1 VKVLI
6 TGVAGFIGFSLA
18 KKLSTNKNFSIVGID
33 NLNTYYDNK
42 LKESRLKI
50 ISNKIKFSKIDIC
63 NKIKIYELF
72 KKNKFDMVIHLAA
85 QAGVRFSITNPEAYI
100 KSNLNGF
107 FNIIETSR
115 QFNVKKFIYASSS
128 SVYGDANKF
137 PLSEYMK
144 SDQTVSLYASTKKS
158 NEMIANNYFQMYNFK
173 SIGLRFFTVYGPYG
187 RPDMAMYKFTK
198 AILENKK
205 LELFNYGNHYRDF
218 TYIDDVIQAI
228 SNIVKSKKNQIKS
241 EILNIGYG
249 KSSNIKKLIKL
260 IEENLKIKAKI
271 YLVNKQKGDVLKTFA
286 NVNQITKK
294 YNYNPKINLEKGIK
308 LYLKWYLKYYKSSE

>member
-1 VKVLI
+1 MKVLI

-18 KKLSTNKNFSIVGID
+18 KKLSTNKNINIVGID

-42 LKESRLKI
+42 LKQSRLKI
-50 ISNKIKFSKIDIC
+50 INNKIRFIKIDIC
-63 NKIKIYELF
+63 NDIKVNNLF

-100 KSNLNGF
+100 KSNLEGY
-107 FNIIETSR
+107 FNIIEASR
-115 QFNVKKFIYASSS
+115 QFDVKRFIYASSS

-198 AILENKK
+198 AIIENKNLK
-205 LELFNYGNHYRDF
+205 LFNYGNHYRDF
-218 TYIDDVIQAI
+218 TYIDDVTQAI
-228 SNIVKSKKNQIKS
+228 SNIVKSKSGPIES
-241 EILNIGYG
+241 EILNIGFG
-249 KSSNIKKLIKL
+249 KSFNIKKLIKI
-260 IEENLKIKAKI
+260 IEKNLKLKAKI
-271 YLVNKQKGDVLKTFA
+271 HLIDKQKGDVLKTFA
-286 NVNQITKK
+286 DVNEIKKK